1 MMGNSNIR
9 YHIFKEL
16 FKYQQRIGTNK
27 KSILADITIP
37 IYSGVITI
45 IIAPYANNF
54 LSNVYW
60 NIIFLLCIYPILFIF
75 IWLCE
80 RLWRKH
86 IKPFLYPIETQAK
99 SKYEEEQE
107 ILSAKFHYEVTYLV
121 SLTYKELLCSNS
133 SKLLSDFKIIETCF
147 RLQNAIRKTRES
159 LMKYPYALDEFY
171 VSHNKVRVILDLMYD
186 SILKLRKIHCENRD
200 YISEIDNVQLEYDEL
215 AQSMGIYYKTKY
227 KIFNTISK

>member
-1 MMGNSNIR
+1 MTDNSNIR

-16 FKYQQRIGTNK
+16 FKYQQRVGTNK

-37 IYSGVITI
+37 IFSGVITI
-45 IIAPYANNF
+45 IIVPYASK
-54 LSNVYW
+54 LTLNVFW
-60 NIIFLLCIYPILFIF
+60 NIILLLCIYPTLFAF

-80 RLWRKH
+80 KFWRKR

-121 SLTYKELLCSNS
+121 SLTYKELLCNDN

-159 LMKYPYALDEFY
+159 LMKYPYPLEEFY
-171 VSHNKVRVILDLMYD
+171 VSHNKVRVILDLMFD
-186 SILKLRKIHCENRD
+186 SILKLREIHCENKD
-200 YISEIDNVQLEYDEL
+200 YISEVDNIQLEYDEL
-215 AQSMGIYYKTKY
+215 AHSMGLYYKTEY
-227 KIFNTISK
+227 NTFNTI